1 MISEHGVASVATGII
16 FDIKE
21 FALSDGPGIRTTVF
35 FKGCPLRCAWCHNPE
50 GLSPMPEVYRG
61 TGACLSCGRCQAP
74 CTHDDCRPFGRC
86 LHACPRGL
94 LRVAGQVWEAEALA
108 AHLLRGADLFR
119 TGEGGITLSGGEPLF
134 QAEFARALLSALGD
148 VHKALETS
156 GYATGDTFLSVA
168 SQCDLVLFDLKLFD
182 PIAHRRYT
190 GQDNAPILENA
201 ARLRASGIP
210 HVFRI
215 PLIPGITD
223 TRENLAALAAVAK
236 DSPVELLSYNAL
248 APAKY
253 PGAGRTYPDFIDPSA
268 ANVPDLSLFVNAT
281 LQK

>member
-1 MISEHGVASVATGII
+1 MARGII

-50 GLSPMPEVYRG
+50 GLAQSPELYRA
-61 TGACLSCGRCQAP
+61 TAACTSCGACLRP
-74 CTHDDCRPFGRC
+74 CTHPDCALYDRC

-94 LRVAGQVWEAEALA
+94 VRIAGAAWESDALA
-108 AHLLRGADLFR
+108 AHLLRGRDLFLD
-119 TGEGGITLSGGEPLF
+119 GGGVTLSGGEPLM
-134 QAEFARALLSALGD
+134 QPAFAIALLSALRAGG
-148 VHKALETS
+148 VHTAVETS
-156 GYATGDTFLSVA
+156 GFADPDTFLSVVRGA
-168 SQCDLVLFDLKLFD
+168 DLVMMDLKLAD
-182 PIAHRRYT
+182 PAAHRRYT
-190 GQDNAPILENA
+190 GVDNTRILENA
-201 ARLRASGIP
+201 AALQASGLP

-223 TRENLAALAAVAK
+223 TRENLAALAAIAR
-236 DSPVELLSYNAL
+236 DSRVELLSYNRL

-253 PGAGRTYPDFIDPSA
+253 AGVGRAYPDFIDPSA
-268 ANVPDLSLFVNAT
+268 ANTPDISLFVNAT